1 MVLVRSELLGQFV
14 NTLTAGYMYFR
25 YNREKLSQKVL
36 MQTSQKLKTCSRFF
50 IAFLKPALNLKYFE
64 KKDQSQSLSITEIL
78 NCETGIILNVQK
90 ALFHQTLRKTT
101 C

>member
-25 YNREKLSQKVL
+25 YNREKLSQKVH
-36 MQTSQKLKTCSRFF
+36 MQTSLKLKTCSRFF
-50 IAFLKPALNLKYFE
+50 ISFLKSALNLEYFE
-64 KKDQSQSLSITEIL
+64 KKDQSQSLSIPEIL
-78 NCETGIILNVQK
+78 KGETGIILNVQK
-90 ALFHQTLRKTT
+90 AIFHATLRQIT